1 MRNYALA
8 KDFPKK
14 TNKIQTTTAPTTTT
28 TAYDDHHPSTTH
40 TIKPLAIVTSNHRLH
55 FHLHRRRSLVRTKDV
70 QGWVGMQYLQLWRLR
85 LLGCSI
91 HSWGIRWFI
100 RLVSALPCPSS
111 FCSKIHSYLFS
122 RPYGWLRQCRYTV
135 SFSISSLSLIS
146 IRCIQF
152 LYFFVEIRYYFIE
165 LKYCYSL
172 LHVV

>member
-1 MRNYALA
+1 
-8 KDFPKK
+8 
-14 TNKIQTTTAPTTTT
+14 
-28 TAYDDHHPSTTH
+28 
-40 TIKPLAIVTSNHRLH
+40 
-55 FHLHRRRSLVRTKDV
+55 
-70 QGWVGMQYLQLWRLR
+70 MQYLQLWRLR

-91 HSWGIRWFI
+91 HSRGLRRFI

-152 LYFFVEIRYYFIE
+152 LYFFRNSILFHRVEILLLSFTCRIGQLF
-165 LKYCYSL
+165 KYDVLDHCFKLFFLS
-172 LHVV
+172 HSDIKDQNS